1 MKVTPKNMPLGHQ
14 YLIKEPV
21 SLPLHYLKYQLNISV
36 FQEEEEKKSNFYQ
49 RRAKSFSSLTYFEH
63 CFIDVS

>member
-36 FQEEEEKKSNFYQ
+36 FQEEEEEKKSNFHF
-49 RRAKSFSSLTYFEH
+49 RL
-63 CFIDVS
+63 

>member
-36 FQEEEEKKSNFYQ
+36 FQEEEEEKSNFHF
-49 RRAKSFSSLTYFEH
+49 RL
-63 CFIDVS
+63 